1 MEEKSVNSTN
11 QKNNKYLK
19 WGFILL
25 LIGVFCIGSAF
36 ICIKYY
42 KEYVKMNFIRSPIS
56 ITEAELEIQ
65 MFNQSVIVYCGTE
78 ESRTVA
84 GTLIGKIIDINN
96 RSEHKIKV
104 SAIDESR
111 VSDDNYTQEHS
122 TIIRD
127 DAVAIMSEEDEVAV
141 KVLHAKNAKF
151 NILYHIDDTGYVD
164 SIEFYLRCGIF
175 GKKTI
180 KETVIF
186 SGDTNK

>member
-1 MEEKSVNSTN
+1 LEEKNIKKSSS
-11 QKNNKYLK
+11 KNNQYLK

-25 LIGVFCIGSAF
+25 LIGIFCIGTAF

-42 KEYVKMNFIRSPIS
+42 RQYVKMHPKRSPYT
-56 ITEAELEIQ
+56 ITEAEMEIQ
-65 MFNQSVIVYCGTE
+65 MFNQSVIGYCGTE
-78 ESRTVA
+78 KSRTVA
-84 GTLIGKIIDINN
+84 GTLIRKIIDSNN

-104 SAIDESR
+104 SAIDESK

-141 KVLHAKNAKF
+141 KVLHAKNARF
-151 NILYHIDDTGYVD
+151 NILYHTDDTGYVD

-180 KETVIF
+180 NETVIF